1 MKYRSNSDITN
12 EILNSLAGGSLN
24 KTQIKYKAFLS
35 TKEVRSYLPSLLEG
49 AIIEYNQD
57 TGLYNLTEKGLK
69 LLSLSSSLKVR
80 FSKSDQIAGLL
91 FHKTK
96 VR

>member
-12 EILNSLAGGSLN
+12 EILKSLAEGSLN

-35 TKEVRSYLPSLLEG
+35 TKEVRSYLPNLLEG
-49 AIIEYNQD
+49 AIVEYNQD

-69 LLSLSSSLKVR
+69 LLSLSNSLKEH
-80 FSKSDQIAGLL
+80 FSKS
-91 FHKTK
+91 
-96 VR
+96 

>member
-1 MKYRSNSDITN
+1 MKYRSNSDITT
-12 EILNSLAGGSLN
+12 EILKSLHGGSLT

-35 TKEVRSYLPSLLEG
+35 TKEVRSYLPGLLEG

-69 LLSLSSSLKVR
+69 LLNLSNSLTEH
-80 FSKSDQIAGLL
+80 FSKSSQ
-91 FHKTK
+91 
-96 VR
+96 